1 MRTSTTPIVIKRVAP
16 LSPGT
21 AEVSAAV
28 PAEDC
33 TATVTV

>member
-1 MRTSTTPIVIKRVAP
+1 MVMMRVAP
-16 LSPGT
+16 LRPGT